1 MARLPRHQ
9 FSLSVWD
16 VVVLRSE
23 SNVRPGLLADF
34 VQQGD
39 QGYVQGFSD
48 FFEADLFGTI
58 AGRGY
63 KSSKSSK
70 FLLSFIGMRRHLG
83 YFTHNFQIN
92 SFTIAASVSSVRNI
106 GVTPPVIIGV
116 SAIQGQVLR
125 DGQLPGLP

>member
-1 MARLPRHQ
+1 MPRLMARQSRHQ
-9 FSLSVWD
+9 FTLSVWD
-16 VVVLRSE
+16 VVVLRNE

-48 FFEADLFGTI
+48 FLEADLFGTI

-70 FLLSFIGMRRHLG
+70 FLFSFIGMRRHLG
-83 YFTHNFQIN
+83 YFH
-92 SFTIAASVSSVRNI
+92 S
-106 GVTPPVIIGV
+106 
-116 SAIQGQVLR
+116 
-125 DGQLPGLP
+125 QLANQFFHYSCLCLFCA